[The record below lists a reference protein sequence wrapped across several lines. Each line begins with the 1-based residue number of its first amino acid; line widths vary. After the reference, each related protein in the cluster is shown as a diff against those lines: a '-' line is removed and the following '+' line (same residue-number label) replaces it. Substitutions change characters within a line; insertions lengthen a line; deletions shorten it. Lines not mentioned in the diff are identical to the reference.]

1 MSFYDVIIDNNN
13 IDIFEKE
20 NFTINLIDDVS
31 IIDLRD
37 KMPPLNNYELLG
49 STANSLAI
57 LIEYDIPNYKCS
69 RLFLYYNERLNTE
82 TYNINS
88 SIQSLLEYGFCS
100 NDDYSYNQE
109 LINEEPSV
117 DIYNKA
123 KEKINKF
130 SIIKIKKDLNSLLL
144 ALINNEPFITTI
156 AIFDNFDINKSEILM
171 PKSINKQIGGITI
184 VVCGFDISKQI
195 FMIQLMNNYYELPFQ
210 YLLKENYSSNCFI
223 FILRHYIN
231 FIPISYKENIK
242 EELNELSLPNYLDL
256 RPKFGEIYDQGKIG
270 SCTANALCSIFEYD
284 TYNFKGSRLF
294 LYYNERIY
302 MNTTDEDSGAY
313 LSDGIKSLKYH
324 GICEE
329 KYWSYIIENVFKEPS
344 KEAYI
349 NAKKNYVIE
358 AFNITND
365 INVIK
370 KWLLKNEP
378 IAMGMAIY
386 SNFTNNRTG
395 IINIPSL
402 GDEFL
407 GGHAIIICG
416 YDDKNKKFIMRN
428 SWGSYWGDKGYF
440 YLPYDY
446 VTNDE
451 LCGDLWVITRI
462 VHS

>member
-130 SIIKIKKDLNSLLL
+130 SIIKIKKDLNSLFL

-402 GDEFL
+402 GD
-407 GGHAIIICG
+407 
-416 YDDKNKKFIMRN
+416 KF
-428 SWGSYWGDKGYF
+428 
-440 YLPYDY
+440 
-446 VTNDE
+446 
-451 LCGDLWVITRI
+451 
-462 VHS
+462 